1 MTAAHARA
9 AASARRLV
17 RRLALVA
24 AVAFFLGFGL
34 VPLYEIACEK
44 VFGIKLD
51 GAPVAQEAAV
61 AGGVDDSRWVT
72 VQFDATVN
80 SRLGWEF
87 EPKVR
92 NMRVRPGQLV
102 EAWYEAANPSA
113 VPLVGNAVPSV
124 APSTASMYFN
134 KTECFCF
141 TEHTLQPGE
150 SKRWPVVF
158 VIDPKLPKDVSTITL
173 SYTFFR
179 ALDAQPRAEGARRS
193 ADAGSVPAPV
203 N

>member
-34 VPLYEIACEK
+34 VPLYEIACET

-141 TEHTLQPGE
+141 TEQLLGPGE
-150 SKRWPVVF
+150 RRGMPVRF
-158 VIDPKLPKDVSTITL
+158 VVDPKLPPEVRTITL
-173 SYTFFR
+173 GYAFYLNDSAT
-179 ALDAQPRAEGARRS
+179 RRV
-193 ADAGSVPAPV
+193 AATAVAAPPAT
-203 N
+203 